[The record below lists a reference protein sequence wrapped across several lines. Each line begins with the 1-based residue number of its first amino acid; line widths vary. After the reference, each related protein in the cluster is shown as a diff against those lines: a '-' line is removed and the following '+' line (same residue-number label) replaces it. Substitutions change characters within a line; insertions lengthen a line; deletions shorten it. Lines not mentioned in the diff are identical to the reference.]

1 MNHFNLIAA
10 RGLLAC
16 MGVVAAA
23 TCVAGNRAQPSQL
36 TNSQSYASATHLYT
50 YRYTLA
56 NPAGSAAPLDTL
68 VVKLEPGVDVVT
80 NFRAPPGWRAFYS
93 SEKGTVM
100 WAATGY
106 VDPNAEA
113 PDGDIPPSDYAIAPG
128 ASLAGFSFDSFSAP
142 GTGVAISQN
151 HAPLYAPQ
159 EDADY
164 EALETSAEFSRLP
177 EDNGY
182 RLATVVP
189 VPGTDWTGNRP
200 PSVDGFLVFANVQD
214 KASFQG
220 SALIVFRLASAGEAV
235 HTATLKAYLNGA
247 DVTASFAWSDQY
259 KGYVATFALGVSPL
273 KAGTNVLRTSVDGIV
288 PGTTDRV
295 ATDTDRVSFELVP

>member
-16 MGVVAAA
+16 VAALAA
-23 TCVAGNRAQPSQL
+23 TTAVAGNRAQPSQL
-36 TNSQSYASATHLYT
+36 ADNQTYASATHLHT
-50 YRYTLA
+50 YHYTLT
-56 NPAGSAAPLDTL
+56 NPAGSAEPLDTL

-106 VDPNAEA
+106 FDPNAET
-113 PDGDIPPSDYAIAPG
+113 PDGDIPPSDYALAPG
-128 ASLAGFSFDSFSAP
+128 GSLAGFSFDSFSPP
-142 GTGVAISQN
+142 GAGVAITQN
-151 HAPLYAPQ
+151 YAPLYTPQ
-159 EDADY
+159 SDEEFD
-164 EALETSAEFSRLP
+164 ALENSPEFSRLP

-182 RLATVVP
+182 RLTTVVP
-189 VPGTDWTGNRP
+189 VPDTDWIGNRR

-214 KASFQG
+214 KATFQG
-220 SALIVFRLASAGEAV
+220 SALVVFRLASAGESV
-235 HTATLKAYLNGA
+235 DATTLRAYLNGA
-247 DVTASFAWSDQY
+247 DVTANFAWSSEY
-259 KGYVATFALGVSPL
+259 NGYAGSFALGTSPL
-273 KAGTNVLRTSVDGIV
+273 KTGNNVLRTSVDGIV

-295 ATDTDRVSFELVP
+295 ATDTDRVTFDLVP